1 LNVICTNSIKRNKN
15 KITKEASPIERNND
29 LLDSLDL
36 DTGVLQKMK
45 QKYSKE
51 KDKYSKKKNT
61 DNHVLNVENQIEE
74 CITEDIEEKKEGSDK
89 KPKANLEVGKMHYKL
104 KKIRPPS
111 QQDNRMFTT
120 EEVIPNM
127 LIKLPREKVI
137 DNQNSQ
143 INKENMENNKPF
155 QYISKKS
162 EIVPRSKLEQLKNK
176 YRSSSK
182 SNIPK
187 KVNNNPNFA
196 AFSTCTR
203 DDNFDINEFIIV
215 ILI

>member
-1 LNVICTNSIKRNKN
+1 
-15 KITKEASPIERNND
+15 
-29 LLDSLDL
+29 
-36 DTGVLQKMK
+36 
-45 QKYSKE
+45 
-51 KDKYSKKKNT
+51 
-61 DNHVLNVENQIEE
+61 
-74 CITEDIEEKKEGSDK
+74 
-89 KPKANLEVGKMHYKL
+89 MHYKL

-111 QQDNRMFTT
+111 QQDNRTFTT